1 VLSSYASPAALLFA
15 LTAAAAAPAQAPVPA
30 PEQPPP
36 AAHQVAGA
44 DAAAD
49 SPRSAVEEYLF
60 LTRQGRYEEAARF
73 LAPPASLETQA
84 PRLAR
89 QLKLVLDRH
98 LWIDLEALS
107 PLPEGSSDDGLPPDV
122 EEIGSV
128 PGAGGKLEPVRLVRK
143 RSDGESTW
151 VFSSSTVSR
160 VPAWYRALGNR
171 ALLDHLPPQLLR
183 SGPRDLLWWQW
194 IAAVVLLLPAWW
206 GGRFLGW
213 ASRKVLLRAA
223 ARTSTPW
230 DEALLLRMRGPFT
243 LAWTLVLLRAGLPFL
258 GLYAPAEAF
267 AVQVL
272 KSGAILAFFWAAIRG
287 VTVAGDV
294 LASASW
300 ATANPGARSFLH
312 FAVQVGRVFVLA
324 MGILAALSAL
334 GIPVNSVLA
343 GLGIGG
349 IAVAF
354 AAQKTVEN
362 FFGAVSIGVD
372 QPLRVG
378 DFVKVDG
385 TLGTVEKMGLRSTR
399 LRTLDRTIVTIPNG
413 KLADMQIETFAERD
427 RIRMA
432 AVVGLE
438 YGTTSAQLRAVIS
451 EIEAL
456 LRAHPKIWPDVIVR
470 FVGFGPSSLDLDV
483 WAWFQTTD
491 FAEFRDIRQEVL
503 VGIME
508 IVERNG
514 CSFAFPTRTVHLVG
528 PASAL
533 LAARP

>member
-1 VLSSYASPAALLFA
+1 VLSRHASLAALFFA
-15 LTAAAAAPAQAPVPA
+15 LTTAGPARAQAPAPA
-30 PEQPPP
+30 PEQPAPAAPP
-36 AAHQVAGA
+36 AAAGTEVAAG
-44 DAAAD
+44 
-49 SPRSAVEEYLF
+49 SPRSAVEEFLL
-60 LTRQGRYEEAARF
+60 LTRQGKNEEAARF
-73 LAPPASLETQA
+73 LAPPATLESQA

-107 PLPEGSSDDGLPPDV
+107 PLPGGLSDDGLPPDV

-128 PGAGGKLEPVRLVRK
+128 PGAGGKPEPVRLVRK
-143 RSDGESTW
+143 RVDGDSTW
-151 VFSSSTVSR
+151 VFSSPTVSR
-160 VPAWYRALGNR
+160 VPAWYRALDNR
-171 ALLDHLPPQLLR
+171 PFLDHLPPQLLR
-183 SGPRDLLWWQW
+183 SGPKDLLWWQW
-194 IAAVVLLLPAWW
+194 IAVVVLFLPAWW

-213 ASRKVLLRAA
+213 ATRKVLLRAA

-300 ATANPGARSFLH
+300 ATTNPGARSFLH
-312 FAVQVGRVFVLA
+312 FTVQVGRVFVFA
-324 MGILAALSAL
+324 MGVLAALSAL

-349 IAVAF
+349 IAIAF

-378 DFVKVDG
+378 DFVKVDS

-470 FVGFGPSSLDLDV
+470 FVAFGPSSLDLDV

-503 VGIME
+503 VGVME
-508 IVERNG
+508 VVEKNG

-528 PASAL
+528 PG
-533 LAARP
+533 AAQPSR

>member
-1 VLSSYASPAALLFA
+1 
-15 LTAAAAAPAQAPVPA
+15 
-30 PEQPPP
+30 
-36 AAHQVAGA
+36 
-44 DAAAD
+44 
-49 SPRSAVEEYLF
+49 
-60 LTRQGRYEEAARF
+60 
-73 LAPPASLETQA
+73 
-84 PRLAR
+84 
-89 QLKLVLDRH
+89 
-98 LWIDLEALS
+98 
-107 PLPEGSSDDGLPPDV
+107 
-122 EEIGSV
+122 
-128 PGAGGKLEPVRLVRK
+128 
-143 RSDGESTW
+143 
-151 VFSSSTVSR
+151 
-160 VPAWYRALGNR
+160 
-171 ALLDHLPPQLLR
+171 
-183 SGPRDLLWWQW
+183 
-194 IAAVVLLLPAWW
+194 
-206 GGRFLGW
+206 
-213 ASRKVLLRAA
+213 
-223 ARTSTPW
+223 
-230 DEALLLRMRGPFT
+230 MRGPFT
-243 LAWTLVLLRAGLPFL
+243 LAWTLVLLRAGLPVL

-300 ATANPGARSFLH
+300 ATTNPGARSFLH
-312 FAVQVGRVFVLA
+312 FTVQVGRVFVFA
-324 MGILAALSAL
+324 MGVLAALSAL

-349 IAVAF
+349 IAIAF

-378 DFVKVDG
+378 DFVKVDS

-470 FVGFGPSSLDLDV
+470 FVAFGPSSLDLDV

-503 VGIME
+503 VGVME
-508 IVERNG
+508 VVEKNG

-528 PASAL
+528 PG
-533 LAARP
+533 AAQPSR